1 MGATT
6 VTSLYYTVADAR
18 HRLEEPRMNDVDQAR
33 HSRLVRLDAKITR
46 CPHCGAWTWLGTCTT
61 PHLAHKETP
70 A

>member
-1 MGATT
+1 MTN
-6 VTSLYYTVADAR
+6 LYTVA
-18 HRLEEPRMNDVDQAR
+18 EAR

-61 PHLAHKETP
+61 PRTAHKEIP